1 MSVEDRI
8 MKTNAWTNVLLFLGS
23 AVLVMAAS
31 AQSRVD
37 FGKRLYDTNCAVCH
51 GPTGKGDGV
60 YVDLLKRP
68 IGDLTTM
75 ARRNGGVF
83 PVSWTFEVINGTAGT
98 GHGTRDMPIWGDEFM
113 VQAEAAIEAPYSDFF
128 VRGRI
133 LALVEYLNR
142 LQAR

>member
-1 MSVEDRI
+1 
-8 MKTNAWTNVLLFLGS
+8 MKTNAWAKFLLFLSS
-23 AVLVMAAS
+23 AVLVMGAS

-37 FGKRLYDTNCAVCH
+37 FGKRLFDTNCAVCH

-68 IGDLTTM
+68 MGDLTSM

-83 PVSWTFEVINGTAGT
+83 PVAWTFEVINGTAGT

-113 VQAEAAIEAPYSDFF
+113 VQAEAAIEPKYSDFF

>member
-1 MSVEDRI
+1 
-8 MKTNAWTNVLLFLGS
+8 MKMNAWAAVLLWVSGS
-23 AVLVMAAS
+23 LMVMGAS
-31 AQSRVD
+31 AQTRVD
-37 FGKRLYDTNCAVCH
+37 FGKRQYDANCAVCH
-51 GPTGKGDGV
+51 GPTGKGDGI

-68 IGDLTTM
+68 TSDLTTM

-83 PVSWTFEVINGTAGT
+83 PVAWAFEVIDGTAGS
-98 GHGTRDMPIWGDEFM
+98 GHGTRDMPIWGDEFR
-113 VQAEAAIEAPYSDFF
+113 VQAEAAVEANYSAFY